1 MNTNLILHGKSL
13 EKLIKLD
20 NEIKKINN
28 NVTLLQA
35 DITHSDFAANLLT
48 KVGSRFT
55 KIDFMINL
63 VGVFFWIETFNEF
76 FT

>member
-1 MNTNLILHGKSL
+1 MHGKSF

-20 NEIKKINN
+20 NEIKKINK

-35 DITHSDFAANLLT
+35 DITHKDFAANLLS
-48 KVGSRFT
+48 KVASRFSR
-55 KIDFMINL
+55 IDFMINL
-63 VGVFFWIETFNEF
+63 VGVFFWIETFDEF